1 MLIAVV
7 FVGAKSSAVVPAVPA
22 APLIAQAQVGYAHAV
37 PQNIAPYASQISVV
51 SKAINPIVA
60 APLAAPYAAPVA
72 TPLAASFASPVA
84 AHIAARYAPAPY
96 FSAPSPIL
104 PAPYSAAPYGY
115 PASFAAPAAYAAPF
129 PYGAAGPLV
138 RTPYGLAPAFVR

>member
-1 MLIAVV
+1 MFSLKSIVLIAAV

-51 SKAINPIVA
+51 NRAINPIVA
-60 APLAAPYAAPVA
+60 TPLAAPVAAPV
-72 TPLAASFASPVA
+72 
-84 AHIAARYAPAPY
+84 AARYAPAPY
-96 FSAPSPIL
+96 FAAPSPYL
-104 PAPYSAAPYGY
+104 PATYAAAPYAY

-129 PYGAAGPLV
+129 PYGAPAPLV
-138 RTPYGLAPAFVR
+138 RAPYGFGPAFVR

>member
-1 MLIAVV
+1 MFSLKSIVLIAVV

-37 PQNIAPYASQISVV
+37 PQNVAPYASQISVV

-60 APLAAPYAAPVA
+60 APLAAPYAA
-72 TPLAASFASPVA
+72 SFAAPVA
-84 AHIAARYAPAPY
+84 APIAARYAPAPY

-138 RTPYGLAPAFVR
+138 RTPYGFAPAFVR